1 MPSIKPLN
9 SGGVIHSKA
18 RVRTHIGWLAC
29 SLASAEKCRDALA
42 HLVPELQ
49 CMSLHEKEHIM
60 WTKRLAGALAGLI
73 LLALSGCGTTHYSDY
88 GYPTKAPGV
97 GTTDQR

>member
-1 MPSIKPLN
+1 MLEPK
-9 SGGVIHSKA
+9 
-18 RVRTHIGWLAC
+18 
-29 SLASAEKCRDALA
+29 
-42 HLVPELQ
+42 

-88 GYPTKAPGV
+88 GYPTKPPGV
-97 GTTDQR
+97 GTTDR